1 MGARIRRRKIS
12 DIHQAKGSL
21 EEDTVGLSFIWL
33 DPLDD
38 RGGSSNPDGSA
49 RLVELSILNPITWGK

>member
-1 MGARIRRRKIS
+1 MGARIRRLKIS

-38 RGGSSNPDGSA
+38 RGGFSNPDGSA
-49 RLVELSILNPITWGK
+49 RLVEL